1 MPPKPGHTADS
12 TDLNPPSQGT
22 KRRAPAR
29 QYIPKYRSGGWAILR
44 ALETFPPDTSAT
56 KAEIIRVAN
65 EFSDASFDTPQ
76 DSKFYTAW
84 NSMKQLLEKGY
95 IYKSGNPPRYCLTD
109 EGAEVADKLVNAGN
123 CVTQPSKKRQRSM
136 DPEVQRTESEVR
148 KPVVRT
154 WIPPETLDF
163 TPPASSLAVRQPVLS
178 QPMSQGAT
186 APRTVSGTQGMRV
199 LPAGS
204 YTIELVMDN
213 REIHAQ
219 ADRER
224 LEHKI
229 GEGGVDYSIR
239 TLDIGDILWIAK
251 CGSEE
256 FVLDYIVER
265 KRMDDLVGSIK
276 DGRFHEQKV
285 LLRNLRLIQ
294 FRLMKSGAKHI
305 IYLIEDWAGYDV
317 TPFLEAIQTSI
328 SSSQVVN
335 QFFVKRCG
343 HINDTI
349 AYLVRMSK
357 YLSKLHRVSPI
368 PNFELTYVESR
379 VDSDP

>member
-1 MPPKPGHTADS
+1 MPLKPGHTGDS
-12 TDLNPPSQGT
+12 TEPNPSSQGT

-56 KAEIIRVAN
+56 KAEIIRAAY

-95 IYKSGNPPRYCLTD
+95 VYKSGNPPRYCLTD

-123 CVTQPSKKRQRSM
+123 CVTQPSQKRQRSM
-136 DPEVQRTESEVR
+136 EPEVPRTENETR
-148 KPVVRT
+148 KPAVRT
-154 WIPPETLDF
+154 WIPPETLGF
-163 TPPASSLAVRQPVLS
+163 TPSSLVMEQPVLS
-178 QPMSQGAT
+178 QPMTQGAT
-186 APRTVSGTQGMRV
+186 APKTLSGTQGGKV

-213 REIHAQ
+213 REIHDQ
-219 ADRER
+219 QDRVR
-224 LEHKI
+224 LEREIRSK
-229 GEGGVDYSIR
+229 GVDYSTR

-251 CGSEE
+251 SGSEE

-285 LLRNLRLIQ
+285 PAPQPATNTVPFNEIRSKAYHLSHRRLGGI
-294 FRLMKSGAKHI
+294 
-305 IYLIEDWAGYDV
+305 
-317 TPFLEAIQTSI
+317 
-328 SSSQVVN
+328 
-335 QFFVKRCG
+335 
-343 HINDTI
+343 
-349 AYLVRMSK
+349 
-357 YLSKLHRVSPI
+357 
-368 PNFELTYVESR
+368 
-379 VDSDP
+379 